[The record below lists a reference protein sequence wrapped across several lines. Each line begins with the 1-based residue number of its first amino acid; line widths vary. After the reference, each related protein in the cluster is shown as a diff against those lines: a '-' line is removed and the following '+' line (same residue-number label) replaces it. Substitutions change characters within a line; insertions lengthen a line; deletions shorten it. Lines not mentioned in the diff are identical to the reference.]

1 MKILENGVRLDV
13 IQSNKYK
20 TNRCIVKFITPYH
33 PFEAS
38 ALHLMSRM
46 MEDGSNS
53 IPSKG
58 AIESILADLYGA
70 ELAISV
76 HRRGHFHELT
86 LSTAIVRQDLIAE
99 GTSLTTEWF
108 NLIKELL
115 FNQAFDETN
124 EGFMQRFN
132 REKKLL
138 QQAIERQKDNKARLA
153 RRRLYEELYQYEEAA
168 YSAMANLDDLEKMT
182 LVDLKTIYEQWLQ
195 TAEVVVLCHGEFNN
209 DWVDKELSTWP
220 LTVATNSY
228 SYQNNELV
236 LSKAKSATY
245 LEEETSGKQGNLAMA
260 FKVPYAETFKE
271 RMKLQLANTLFGQS
285 PTSQLFTQIR
295 EKQSLAYSVSSAIDV
310 ARGLV
315 VVTAGV
321 DSTLGK
327 KVSNQVVEELDNL
340 IDTLQDDDHFNKIKL
355 MLISNMVQS
364 IDSQINELNY
374 RFIEYKN
381 PSFKYDVEVYTKMMN
396 QLTAQ
401 EIKHVLKEFQLVQTF
416 FLKGVESIDE

>member
-1 MKILENGVRLDV
+1 MKTLENGVRLDV

-20 TNRCIVKFITPYH
+20 TNRCIVKIITPYH

-46 MEDGSNS
+46 MEDGSNDIS
-53 IPSKG
+53 SKG

-70 ELAISV
+70 ELGISV

-86 LSTAIVRQDLIAE
+86 FSTAIVRQDLIAD

-115 FNQAFDETN
+115 FNQTFDENN
-124 EGFMQRFN
+124 EMFIQRFN
-132 REKKLL
+132 REKTLL

-182 LVDLKTIYEQWLQ
+182 LADLKAVYEQWLQ
-195 TAEVVVLCHGEFNN
+195 VAEIIVLCHGEFDNE
-209 DWVDKELSTWP
+209 WVGKELLTWP
-220 LTVATNSY
+220 LTGSNNTY
-228 SYQNNELV
+228 SYQKNELT
-236 LSKAKSATY
+236 LSNSKTTTY
-245 LEEETSGKQGNLAMA
+245 VEEETNAKQGNLAMA

-271 RMKLQLANTLFGQS
+271 RLKLQLANTLFGQS

-295 EKQSLAYSVSSAIDV
+295 EKQSLAYSVSSSSDA

-315 VVTAGV
+315 IVTAGV

-327 KVSNQVVEELDNL
+327 KVSTQVVEELDTL
-340 IDTLQDDDHFNKIKL
+340 IETLRDDDHFNKIKL

-381 PSFKYDVEVYTKMMN
+381 PSFKYDVDAYTNMMN
-396 QLTAQ
+396 QLTVE
-401 EIKHVLKEFQLVQTF
+401 EIKSVLKEFKLVQTF